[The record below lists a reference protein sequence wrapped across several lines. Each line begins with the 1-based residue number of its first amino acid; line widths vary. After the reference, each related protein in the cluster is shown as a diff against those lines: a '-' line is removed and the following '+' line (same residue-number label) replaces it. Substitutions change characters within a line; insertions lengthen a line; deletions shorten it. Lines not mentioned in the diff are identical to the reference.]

1 MATTQKDQEQNQVDF
16 ESLAVQLEASDK
28 YRVLRKLPPPTI
40 ADSDLEEGEFFGV
53 YVDCETTGT
62 EHWRDEIIELAMV
75 QFKYKWSGE
84 IVGITH
90 AYKSFHQPKGSIPR
104 KITEITGITDE
115 MVAGHKIDMYEV
127 ERIVDEVSVVIAH
140 NAAFDR
146 RFLEELSEKFKKINW
161 ACSYNDIPWK
171 REGLRG
177 AKLDYIGNE
186 YGFFYDGHR
195 AENDC
200 FAGIEILRRK
210 LPKSGRNCFEVLLE
224 NARQNTKVIW
234 ALDIPFDKKDA
245 IKRRGYRWSSGL
257 KGNPKSY
264 YIEVQEKDYEEEMDF
279 LMEEVYGFN
288 KRIPVHTITAKKR
301 YSRRT

>member
-1 MATTQKDQEQNQVDF
+1 MANTQKEQDQIDF
-16 ESLAVQLEASDK
+16 ESLAAQLETSEH
-28 YRVLRKLPPPTI
+28 YRVLRKLPPPVI
-40 ADSDLEEGEFFGV
+40 ADSDLEPGEFFGV

-75 QFKYKWSGE
+75 QFKYKGTGE
-84 IVGITH
+84 IVGITQ
-90 AYKSFHQPKGSIPR
+90 AYKSFHQPRSPVPN
-104 KITEITGITDE
+104 KITQITGITDE
-115 MVAGHKIDMYEV
+115 MVAGHKIDLYEV

-146 RFLEELSEKFKKINW
+146 RFLEQLSKKFAKINW
-161 ACSYNDIPWK
+161 ACSYNDVPWK

-186 YGFFYDGHR
+186 YGFFYDGDR

-200 FAGIEILRRK
+200 FAGIEILRRN
-210 LPKSGRNCFEVLLE
+210 LPKSGRPCFEVLLE

-234 ALDIPFDKKDA
+234 ALDIPSDKRDD
-245 IKRRGYRWSSGL
+245 IKRRGYRWSSGFR
-257 KGNPKSY
+257 GNPKSW
-264 YIEVQEKDYEEEMDF
+264 YIEVPERDYEEEMNF
-279 LMEEVYGFN
+279 LMEEIYGFN
-288 KRIPVHTITAKKR
+288 KRIPVHTITAMTR